1 MVTGLD
7 LVEWQLRVAAG
18 EPLPLGEDRL
28 AIRGHAIEARVY
40 AEDPAR
46 DFLPAVGTLSHLR
59 QPREVPGRV
68 RVDTGVVQGDQIT
81 PNYDPMIAKLI
92 AWGEDRPAAVRRLVS
107 ALAEY
112 EVVGVT
118 TNLGLLRAIAGHRA
132 FAAAELDTGFIGR
145 HAADL
150 LPAAQAAGAETD
162 ASDAAVWAAAA
173 LTAVRDQ
180 RAAIEAQARAT
191 GDPWSPWAAVDA
203 WRMNGDGYQ
212 DLHFRRG
219 DGAAPVALR
228 THPQPDG
235 SFRLDL
241 PGGSVHAALT
251 EDEAGPLLLLD
262 GVSRRLRVVRR
273 GAELTVI
280 LAGRNHSLL
289 QEDPLAPPLTETA
302 GSDRVTAPVPGRV
315 ARVLARP
322 GDAVA
327 KGAPLV
333 VIEAMKT
340 EFTLPA
346 PVDGTV
352 EQVRCGVDDMV
363 EEGAEL
369 VTFAAE
375 ERA

>member
-1 MVTGLD
+1 
-7 LVEWQLRVAAG
+7 
-18 EPLPLGEDRL
+18 
-28 AIRGHAIEARVY
+28 
-40 AEDPAR
+40 
-46 DFLPAVGTLSHLR
+46 
-59 QPREVPGRV
+59 
-68 RVDTGVVQGDQIT
+68 VDTGVVQGDQIT

-92 AWGEDRPAAVRRLVS
+92 VWGEDRPAAVRRLVA

-118 TNLGLLRAIAGHRA
+118 TNLGLLSAIAGHRA
-132 FAAAELDTGFIGR
+132 FADAELDTGFIAR
-145 HAADL
+145 HASDL
-150 LPAAQAAGAETD
+150 LPVAPAVGAEAAD

-212 DLHFRRG
+212 DLQFRRSE
-219 DGAAPVALR
+219 GAAPVTLR
-228 THPQPDG
+228 THPLPDG

-241 PGGSVHAALT
+241 PAGSVRAALAD
-251 EDEAGPLLLLD
+251 DEAGPLLLLD
-262 GVSRRLRVVRR
+262 GVSRRVRVIRR

-315 ARVLARP
+315 ARVLVRP

-327 KGAPLV
+327 KGTPLV
-333 VIEAMKT
+333 VIEAMT
-340 EFTLPA
+340 TDFTLPA